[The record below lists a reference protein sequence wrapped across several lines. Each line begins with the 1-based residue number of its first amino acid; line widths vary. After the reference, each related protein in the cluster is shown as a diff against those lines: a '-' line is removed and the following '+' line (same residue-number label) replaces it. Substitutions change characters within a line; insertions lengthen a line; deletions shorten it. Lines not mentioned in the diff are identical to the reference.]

1 MYNIKN
7 YKITVLGDSIAKG
20 IVLQDDKILKIK
32 DNAVQLISD
41 EFGVNIDNQSQF
53 GQTLKKLCQKKF
65 IDRYIHTLDHN
76 AKNCMVLSIG
86 GNDSDFDW
94 VRIGKE
100 PTIDTS
106 LAQNTPIDEF
116 SQLLSN
122 TIEKLQKSN
131 VRVILTTLP
140 PIDANKFFEY
150 VIIKKAPIQNALA
163 FLGHDLSNI
172 YRFQEGFSNEIRR
185 LATKYQCS
193 LIDIRSVFLF
203 QKYLGKLL
211 CADGIH
217 PNVDGQKLMANYI
230 IEGIKNKNL
239 YS

>member
-1 MYNIKN
+1 MYNIKD

-65 IDRYIHTLDHN
+65 IDRYINTLDHN
-76 AKNCMVLSIG
+76 VKNCMVLSIG

-94 VRIGKE
+94 ARIGKE

-150 VIIKKAPIQNALA
+150 VIREKQSERHAETQAYKI
-163 FLGHDLSNI
+163 
-172 YRFQEGFSNEIRR
+172 RFDRDE
-185 LATKYQCS
+185 
-193 LIDIRSVFLF
+193 
-203 QKYLGKLL
+203 
-211 CADGIH
+211 
-217 PNVDGQKLMANYI
+217 
-230 IEGIKNKNL
+230 
-239 YS
+239 